1 MLIPRVSI
9 ALTESSLT
17 EQGNA
22 TVSKL
27 LAPVFFC
34 IFFVGWGAAAFAQER
49 CLVADPSG
57 TPLNVRTV
65 PNGKIVNTLR
75 NGFTVNIIQTAT
87 SSEKAWVYIK
97 RADSNIPLGWVFR
110 DYLNCERETG
120 EKRIEGYAFE
130 YRDEPSH
137 TSFSLDD
144 CISSCGAA
152 PNCGAYV
159 FFISKKLCRLM
170 TRSDAVLERNPDAI
184 SGYNNSGGATQTN
197 IPVPKEGGSSIG
209 AASRTVIPLKND
221 SGIFVVPV
229 EINGALTLDFVIDSG
244 ASDVSV
250 PADVVS
256 TLIRT
261 KTIGPSDFVGQKT
274 YVMADGSEAPS
285 DVFVVRTLKVG
296 NRVVQNVT
304 ARIASQKATLLL
316 GQSFLRHFNSWSID
330 NARHALVL
338 E

>member
-1 MLIPRVSI
+1 M
-9 ALTESSLT
+9 
-17 EQGNA
+17 
-22 TVSKL
+22 SKL
-27 LAPVFFC
+27 LALVFFC
-34 IFFVGWGAAAFAQER
+34 IFFVGWVADALAQER
-49 CLVADPSG
+49 CLVADPTG

-65 PNGKIVNTLR
+65 PDGKIVNTLR

-87 SSEKAWVYIK
+87 SGGRAWVYVR
-97 RADSNIPLGWVFR
+97 RADSNVPLGWVFR
-110 DYLNCERETG
+110 DYLNCEREAG
-120 EKRIEGYAFE
+120 EKQIEGYAFE

-137 TSFSLDD
+137 TSSSLGD
-144 CISSCGAA
+144 CISSCRAA

-170 TRSDAVLERNPDAI
+170 TRNDAVLERNPDAI
-184 SGYNNSGGATQTN
+184 SGYHNSGGAIQTN

-209 AASRTVIPLKND
+209 AASRTVIPLMND

-261 KTIGPSDFVGQKT
+261 KTIGPSDFVGQQT

-285 DVFVVRTLKVG
+285 DVFVIRSLKVG
-296 NRVVQNVT
+296 NRVVQNVR
-304 ARIASQKATLLL
+304 ASIASPKATLLL

-330 NARHALVL
+330 NARHTLVL